1 MKKEFKKKLLLS
13 YLPTI
18 GTFAMV
24 YSYLPQLYLTYSTK
38 NVDGQSLQFWLV
50 LSFSLF
56 TMMLQ
61 QIGMIKYEG
70 AKSYAGL
77 IFQILNLSLA
87 LAMLIGVLIFK

>member
-1 MKKEFKKKLLLS
+1 MKGNFKKKLLLS

-24 YSYLPQLYLTYSTK
+24 YSYLPQLYLTYSTQ
-38 NVDGQSLQFWLV
+38 NVDGQSLQFWSV

-70 AKSYAGL
+70 ARTYMCL

-87 LAMLIGVLIFK
+87 IAMLIGVLIFK